1 MGACG
6 PMGRAASDCVH
17 RQSSIY
23 LSAAHTSCSY
33 PYVARH
39 SFEIFE
45 REFLGTPNRVGER
58 AHETAGITDFLD
70 EFLKCQ
76 VGAAICLSQA
86 GQGDVT
92 KQFVCFAHLSTFG
105 AITFSIK
112 IPRVLEAK
120 RRDLVAHALLTI
132 SAISQCRSLT
142 QAAIVGVFA
151 LCGHVLLLM
160 VHLLWSIGPILPR
173 GAAGHLDPV
182 PRRTGQ

>member
-6 PMGRAASDCVH
+6 PMGRPASDCVH

-23 LSAAHTSCSY
+23 LSAAHSSCSY

-45 REFLGTPNRVGER
+45 REFFGTPNRVGER

-120 RRDLVAHALLTI
+120 RCDLVAHALLTI

-151 LCGHVLLLM
+151 LCGHVVLLM

-173 GAAGHLDPV
+173 GAAGPL
-182 PRRTGQ
+182 